1 MHYRTAF
8 LVLAALVLTTP
19 SAHLAADEP
28 LLVYERTHA
37 RITGTDDNTIRL
49 IVRSS
54 GQAEIHFPSYMNT
67 GGNYTRQLEN
77 EELEHVLELAAGIA
91 ETTQEDLEA
100 ELNPPTPSSRETA
113 SSVSSVTDADSVR
126 FEYRDA
132 ERGRVELSAPSPDI
146 WSQMLSDADDLA
158 NLAVIE
164 RDLRA
169 WMKASMEER
178 VQ

>member
-1 MHYRTAF
+1 MHYGSAF
-8 LVLAALVLTTP
+8 LVLTALVLTIP

-28 LLVYERTHA
+28 LLVYERTHS
-37 RITGTDDNTIRL
+37 RIAGTDDNTIRL
-49 IVRSS
+49 IVYAS
-54 GQAEIHFPSYMNT
+54 GQAEIHFPDYMKT
-67 GGNYTRQLEN
+67 AGNYTRQLEN

-100 ELNPPTPSSRETA
+100 ELNPPALSLRKTA
-113 SSVSSVTDADSVR
+113 SSANSVTDADSVR

-132 ERGRVELSAPSPDI
+132 DRGTVELSAPSPDI
-146 WSQMLSDADDLA
+146 WSQMLSNADDLA
-158 NLAVIE
+158 NLAAIE

-169 WMKASMEER
+169 WMKASMGER